1 MIVTDRF
8 VFIHMHKTGGQTL
21 NDVIT
26 RCVPGHRVVG
36 YHYPR
41 TEIPT
46 DAAGLPVVGMV
57 RNPWDWYV
65 SWYAFNKRPN
75 IHNQLY
81 NVVSDGGRANF
92 RQTITNLV
100 NLGSDGAPH
109 EAHREALIGLLPETL
124 DGNRGAGLTRS
135 SIRDL
140 AESGSGYYSWLFGRM
155 FGEVDNE
162 TTRIGRF
169 EYLQEDFLAIME
181 ELSMPET
188 AALRTDLT
196 SRGRRNTSRHTH
208 YSHYYDDELRDLVA
222 SKDSRLVE
230 SYGYV
235 FDSRKPPGCVYD
247 FPADP
252 YGNREFQKL
261 LGRESNYLQLH
272 HAIDVDALKARVDQI
287 PAEKWRE
294 SERERLFDVHRDTEA
309 LIVIHFEDHKYT
321 EPDYRPLQAELEDEL
336 QPIVDYVADY
346 YQDNGFLVRLILAKL
361 KPGGRIPPHTD
372 AGYSLLNCHRIHLPL
387 TTNEGVVFTI
397 GGETRHM
404 RVGELWEINNGT
416 VHAVE
421 NRGAEDRVH
430 LIVDWV
436 PNPDARPVAEVLA
449 PELPEGA
456 DAESATAA
464 TANAMLARA
473 RQLQQGGQFDKAE
486 SLYRQ
491 VLHFDEQ
498 HVIANN
504 LMGLLCLQTG
514 RYGEAVKYIEQA
526 LAVMPADPQAHSNLA
541 LAMNGLKR
549 YQDAERHFHESLK
562 LAPSNPRTYINLGG
576 VYVTMG
582 RIKDAILCFRQALEI
597 QPNSVEGHYNLGSA
611 LMMLQQY
618 AEAVDSLKRCV
629 ELRPDLVDGQK
640 KLFEVL
646 QALQNQERATPG

>member
-8 VFIHMHKTGGQTL
+8 VFLHMHKTGGQTL
-21 NDVIT
+21 NDVIAS
-26 RCVPGHRVVG
+26 CMPGHRVVG

-41 TEIPT
+41 AEIPA

-81 NVVSDGGRANF
+81 NVVSDGGRASF
-92 RQTITNLV
+92 IDTITNLV
-100 NLGSDGAPH
+100 NLGCEGSQH
-109 EAHREALIGLLPETL
+109 QAHRDALIGLLPETL

-140 AESGSGYYSWLFGRM
+140 VESGTGYYSWLFGRM
-155 FGEVDNE
+155 LGDADPA
-162 TTRIGRF
+162 TTHVGRF
-169 EYLQEDFLAIME
+169 ENLQDDFLDIME
-181 ELSMPET
+181 ALSVPET
-188 AALRTDLT
+188 GAMKTELAG
-196 SRGRRNTSRHTH
+196 RGRRNASRHTH

-222 SKDSRLVE
+222 GRDSRIVE
-230 SYGYV
+230 TWGYR
-235 FDSRKPPGCVYD
+235 FDSRRPPGAAYE
-247 FPADP
+247 FPSDL
-252 YGNREFQKL
+252 YVDRGFRKL

-272 HAIDVDALKARVDQI
+272 HGIDVDALRERVDRI

-309 LIVIHFEDHKYT
+309 LILVHFEDHKYT
-321 EPDYRPLQAELEDEL
+321 EPDYRPLHAELEDEV

-346 YQDNGFLVRLILAKL
+346 YQDNGFVVRLILAKL

-404 RVGELWEINNGT
+404 RAGELWEINNGT

-421 NRGAEDRVH
+421 NRGTEDRVH

-436 PNPDARPVAEVLA
+436 PNPRARPLADVLA
-449 PELPEGA
+449 PELPEGT
-456 DAESATAA
+456 DAATATAA

-491 VLHFDEQ
+491 VLHFDEA

-504 LMGLLCLQTG
+504 LLGLLCLQTS
-514 RYGEAVKYIEQA
+514 RYEEAVKHIEHA
-526 LAVMPADPQAHSNLA
+526 LAVAPADPQAHSNLA
-541 LAMNGLKR
+541 LAFNALRR

-576 VYVTMG
+576 VYVAMR
-582 RIKDAILCFRQALEI
+582 RIKDAILCYRQALEI

-611 LMMLQQY
+611 LLMLHQY
-618 AEAVDSLKRCV
+618 AEAVECLKRCV
-629 ELRPDLVDGQK
+629 ELRPDLADAQK
-640 KLFEVL
+640 KLFQAL
-646 QALQNQERATPG
+646 QGLQNQERAAPG